1 MSNTDFAQLLAN
13 SEGLTEQFKTD
24 ASQLFEQA
32 VETRVG
38 ELINEKLA
46 AAVDKALAE
55 QLADRLEDQRKE
67 LAEQLAEKASEFV
80 EEELADRLEDQR
92 KELAEQLAEKAS
104 VFVEEE
110 LADRV
115 EEKRKEIVEEF
126 SVKFNTLIE
135 EKEQLEEQVESRAA
149 ELCAE
154 KVGELR
160 DRLAGYA
167 DYVAEKYV
175 TDNTDSIVEQ
185 TKVTVAD
192 GILESI
198 RDVLAHYGVGA
209 TEAAE
214 GLQQQIDKLTAERDQ
229 AYENLAEAVEAKFD
243 LERQLTEQNK
253 NIAFDHLTE
262 SLTDLDRNRIKTLV
276 ENDGSDLETFKS
288 RVKTLAESFA
298 VETNKQSAPA
308 VSTVNVVTESA
319 PVESKEQNKVIEES
333 VDPDV
338 DFFFRALNAGK
349 GDHY

>member
-1 MSNTDFAQLLAN
+1 MSTTDFAQLLAN

-55 QLADRLEDQRKE
+55 QLADRLEDQKKE
-67 LAEQLAEKASEFV
+67 LAEQLAEKAS
-80 EEELADRLEDQR
+80 A
-92 KELAEQLAEKAS
+92 
-104 VFVEEE
+104 FVEEE

-115 EEKRKEIVEEF
+115 EEKRKEIAEEF
-126 SVKFNTLIE
+126 SAKFDALIE
-135 EKEQLEEQVESRAA
+135 EKEELEQKLDESAHMHEDKIAALEEQMESRAA

-198 RDVLAHYGVGA
+198 RDVFAHYGVGA

-229 AYENLAEAVEAKFD
+229 AYENLAEAVEAKFE

-253 NIAFDHLTE
+253 NIAFDRLTE

-288 RVKTLAESFA
+288 RVKTLVESFT
-298 VETNKQSAPA
+298 VETNKESAPA

-319 PVESKEQNKVIEES
+319 PTERKEENKVIEES

>member
-1 MSNTDFAQLLAN
+1 MSTTDFAQLLAN

-55 QLADRLEDQRKE
+55 QLADRLEDQK
-67 LAEQLAEKASEFV
+67 
-80 EEELADRLEDQR
+80 

-115 EEKRKEIVEEF
+115 EEKRKEIAEEF
-126 SVKFNTLIE
+126 SAKFDALIE
-135 EKEQLEEQVESRAA
+135 EKEALEQQLDESNQIHKDHITALEEQIESRAA

-198 RDVLAHYGVGA
+198 RDVFARYGVGA

-253 NIAFDHLTE
+253 NIAFDRLTE

-288 RVKTLAESFA
+288 RVKTLVESFT
-298 VETNKQSAPA
+298 VETNKESAPA

-319 PVESKEQNKVIEES
+319 PAERKEQSKVIEES